1 MKLSLRLIHPLT
13 YFEMKLIKF
22 LEKHSPYFTY
32 QLFAIGVMAG
42 LAETGAIAIINEV
55 IRRSPA
61 GTAFYPTLLL
71 GFVIAVTAYIFIQK
85 YSQQSLIKL
94 AENIIWK
101 ARLSIIDDVRKS
113 NFEQYEN
120 YGSNNIYTALSRD
133 VGRISGFATLLPSA
147 VIALVTTVG
156 CLCYLLW
163 LSWVGFVFTAFI
175 IGMLVLIYFLQ
186 SKRAIQDIEEARRVE
201 ATFFEHLNDLLA
213 GVKEVKM
220 DSSRNNDLYTSYLR
234 LSAQKAEKIL
244 AKSNISFVNISIIY
258 QLSFFVL
265 VGLAIFLFPFLKVSF
280 FENTS
285 QFVLVILYMIGPI
298 QGLTQII
305 PSVSFSNVAVKQIE
319 SITQEIASMKE
330 ITKTEHPTWAKQ
342 HIGPI
347 IFDCVSYTY
356 EDKQE
361 RHGFHLG
368 PLTMKVNPGEI
379 VFISGGNGSGKST
392 FVKLLTGLYIPSEGT
407 IWVNDHPVSANTI
420 QTYRELYAPIYTDNY
435 LFKRLYGQVNVDPAK
450 VNALIQKL
458 GLANKVTF
466 VDNAYSTLNLSQ
478 GQKKRLALIS
488 ALMEDK
494 PIYVFDEWAANQ
506 DPEFKEYFYKQL
518 LQELSDA
525 GKTVFVITHDDRYFS
540 VADRHFRMEAG
551 KLTDI
556 CVVDLDREKL
566 CNNVR

>member
-1 MKLSLRLIHPLT
+1 
-13 YFEMKLIKF
+13 MKLIKF
-22 LEKHSPYFTY
+22 LKRHSPYFTY
-32 QLFAIGVMAG
+32 QLFAIGIMAG

-61 GTAFYPTLLL
+61 GTDFYPKLLL

-101 ARLSIIDDVRKS
+101 ARLSIIDDVRQS
-113 NFEQYEN
+113 DFEQYEN
-120 YGSNNIYTALSRD
+120 YGSTNIYTALSRD
-133 VGRISGFATLLPSA
+133 VGRISEFATLLPSA

-156 CLCYLLW
+156 CLGYLLW
-163 LSWVGFVFTAFI
+163 LSWVGFVFTALI
-175 IGMLVLIYFLQ
+175 IGVLVAIYFLQ
-186 SKRAIQDIEEARRVE
+186 SKRAVQDIEEARRVE

-220 DSSRNNDLYTSYLR
+220 DSSRNSDLYTGYLS
-234 LSAQKAEKIL
+234 LSARKAEKIL
-244 AKSNISFVNISIIY
+244 AKSNISFVTISIIY

-265 VGLAIFLFPFLKVSF
+265 VGLAIFLLPFLKISF
-280 FENTS
+280 FANTS

-305 PSVSFSNVAVKQIE
+305 PTISFSNVAVKQIE

-330 ITKTEHPTWAKQ
+330 VLKTEPPTWAKQ
-342 HIGPI
+342 HLAPI
-347 IFDCVSYTY
+347 VFDRVCYTY
-356 EDKQE
+356 ENKQE
-361 RHGFHLG
+361 RRGFQLG
-368 PLTMKVNPGEI
+368 PLSMKINPGEI

-392 FVKLLTGLYIPSEGT
+392 FVKLLTGLYRPTEGT
-407 IWVNDHPVSANTI
+407 IWVNDHPVSADSL
-420 QTYRELYAPIYTDNY
+420 QAYRELYAPIYTDNY
-435 LFKRLYGQVNVDPAK
+435 LFKRLYGQAAVDPAK

-466 VDNAYSTLNLSQ
+466 VDNAYSTLDLSQ

-494 PIYVFDEWAANQ
+494 PVYVFDEWAANQ
-506 DPEFKEYFYKQL
+506 DPEFKEYFYRQL
-518 LQELSDA
+518 LPELSDA

-540 VADRHFRMEAG
+540 VADRHFHMEAG
-551 KLTDI
+551 KLLENQ
-556 CVVDLDREKL
+556 VVTLS
-566 CNNVR
+566 